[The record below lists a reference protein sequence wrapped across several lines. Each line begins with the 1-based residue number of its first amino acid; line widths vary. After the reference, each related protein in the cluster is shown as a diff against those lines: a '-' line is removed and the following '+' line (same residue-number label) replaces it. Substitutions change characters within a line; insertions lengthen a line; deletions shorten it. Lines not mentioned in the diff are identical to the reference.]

1 MTPDSS
7 NASDDDHQVVPFRPR
22 RGGSGGDGGRRRSRP
37 PQSPPSPVE
46 GLAKYEGGELDDD
59 YRHRMKVNLAALAFT
74 VVLALA
80 GVWLVIQLAEMR
92 KNQDCVLS
100 GRRNCAPIEV
110 TTPQR

>member
-1 MTPDSS
+1 MTPDPS

-22 RGGSGGDGGRRRSRP
+22 HGGSRSDGWRWRSRP

-46 GLAKYEGGELDDD
+46 GLAKYEGGEADDD

-74 VVLALA
+74 ILLALA
-80 GVWLVIQLAEMR
+80 GVWLVLQLAEMR
-92 KNQDCVLS
+92 KKQDCVLS
-100 GRRNCAPIEV
+100 GRRNCAPIEA

>member
-7 NASDDDHQVVPFRPR
+7 NASDDDHQVVPFRSR
-22 RGGSGGDGGRRRSRP
+22 RGGAGAGSGHRRSRP
-37 PQSPPSPVE
+37 QQSPPSPVE

-110 TTPQR
+110 TAPQR